1 MQLKLQVPS
10 LELHVPGPQDQAGW
24 RSGPWDTLGHAA
36 WLFLPASCHGMLRVT
51 AGPPSGRHRKARP
64 PCRLSGV
71 CSLAVHSRIP
81 ASVYLR
87 SCPCLIA
94 GVPVFT
100 SLDLSKDRLLL
111 SFGAHSEQQVAN
123 TAGRSPR
130 SPPRPLPWRRSELC
144 DWRARKSDLG
154 RLHPSPPGSLSEP
167 APRQR
172 GFCGCHPRSM
182 RGAHGP
188 CR

>member
-1 MQLKLQVPS
+1 MARWPLGC
-10 LELHVPGPQDQAGW
+10 PGPRG
-24 RSGPWDTLGHAA
+24 
-36 WLFLPASCHGMLRVT
+36 
-51 AGPPSGRHRKARP
+51 
-64 PCRLSGV
+64 
-71 CSLAVHSRIP
+71 LAVPACFVSWDAQGHCWTSFGQTSEGPSALSALRGLLLGGAFTHSGLSISAVLSLFDCRCPRI
-81 ASVYLR
+81 
-87 SCPCLIA
+87 
-94 GVPVFT
+94 G
-100 SLDLSKDRLLL
+100 LSKDRLLL
-111 SFGAHSEQQVAN
+111 SFGAHSEWQVAN

-130 SPPRPLPWRRSELC
+130 SPPRPLPCRRSELC

-154 RLHPSPPGSLSEP
+154 RLYPSPPGSLSEP

>member
-1 MQLKLQVPS
+1 MQLKCQVPS

-24 RSGPWDTLGHAA
+24 RGGPSDAPGHAA
-36 WLFLPASCHGMLRVT
+36 WLFLPASCHGMLRVA

-81 ASVYLR
+81 ASAYLR

-130 SPPRPLPWRRSELC
+130 SPPAPYPGEGVNYVTGELGKVTWADSTQVLRVLSQSRPRGREAS
-144 DWRARKSDLG
+144 AAAILG
-154 RLHPSPPGSLSEP
+154 
-167 APRQR
+167 A
-172 GFCGCHPRSM
+172 
-182 RGAHGP
+182 
-188 CR
+188 